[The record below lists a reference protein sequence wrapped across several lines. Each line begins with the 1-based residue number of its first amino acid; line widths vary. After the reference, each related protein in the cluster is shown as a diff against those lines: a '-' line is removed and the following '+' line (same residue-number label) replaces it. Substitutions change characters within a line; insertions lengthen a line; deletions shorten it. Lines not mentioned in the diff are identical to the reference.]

1 MARRGSTAELAA
13 LLASLDLSA
22 FLPAFVEDNLTVRR
36 VARTARRQ
44 ATRSGGGHR
53 RGAGSRRQGARRPE
67 GGRRRGAAGG
77 SAEPGRAEVLAG
89 RRRRPGAGVIR
100 RRRRGA
106 GARTRA
112 QVFLGVLWLDTA
124 GPLAGHR

>member
-1 MARRGSTAELAA
+1 MARRGATTELAA

-22 FLPAFVEDNLTVRR
+22 FLPAFV
-36 VARTARRQ
+36 
-44 ATRSGGGHR
+44 
-53 RGAGSRRQGARRPE
+53 E

-89 RRRRPGAGVIR
+89 RHRRPGAGVIR